1 MHQIADPIKITRQ
14 LKDSS
19 TNGWVTLRFLSE
31 IAATTWT
38 ITIISNIEV
47 DIDMLVPATL
57 SSLFSLK
64 TKSIFIKVKWNIA
77 IMVPNV
83 SFCQVS
89 FKKDWK
95 FLVIQEFKSEM
106 EAAMEMEYT
115 QQKFQNM
122 LNFTQSLIKKEVNT
136 FRSFY
141 FYDKIWIR
149 LSVREL
155 LTYTENFLEV

>member
-19 TNGWVTLRFLSE
+19 TNGWVTPRFLSE
-31 IAATTWT
+31 IVAIIWT
-38 ITIISNIEV
+38 ITIILNIEV
-47 DIDMLVPATL
+47 DIDMLVLVML

-77 IMVPNV
+77 IMVPDV
-83 SFCQVS
+83 SFCQVFS
-89 FKKDWK
+89 KKDLK
-95 FLVIQEFKSEM
+95 FRVIQEFKSEM

-122 LNFTQSLIKKEVNT
+122 LNFTPNPIKKEVNI

-141 FYDKIWIR
+141 FYDKIWIK

-155 LTYTENFLEV
+155 LTYTGNFLEV